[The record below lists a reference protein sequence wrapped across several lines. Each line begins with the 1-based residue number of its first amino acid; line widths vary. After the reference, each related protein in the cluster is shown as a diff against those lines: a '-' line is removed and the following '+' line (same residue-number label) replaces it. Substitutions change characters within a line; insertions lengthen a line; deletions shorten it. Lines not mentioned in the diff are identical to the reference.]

1 MELTKERRELA
12 IKRVM
17 TRLDGEYF
25 DFGLHDQDELE
36 VIKEAM
42 GVLIEVDKMISA
54 YDHIWDM
61 YADEFEDA

>member
-17 TRLDGEYF
+17 ARLDGEYF
-25 DFGLHDQDELE
+25 DFGLHDQDELN

-42 GVLIEVDKMISA
+42 DVLITLDKLASA
-54 YDHIWDM
+54 YDHMWDM